1 MDAKKAAL
9 CVVLG
14 SVGLVVLGCGL
25 IPMPGRTCD
34 QGCSSP
40 ALAAGK
46 ILTNNL
52 GGLNADDVQVLA
64 DLATQFAGLDLPAV
78 TNEQAAAVV
87 SFMQAN
93 GITTIESLQAK
104 IEEAQENPG
113 SVVIP
118 PDVLAV
124 VEAIAAN
131 PEAYA
136 GAAEQLGI

>member
-1 MDAKKAAL
+1 MDAKKTAL

-14 SVGLVVLGCGL
+14 AVGLAVFGCGL

-40 ALAAGK
+40 ALATGK

-64 DLATQFAGLDLPAV
+64 DLATQIAGLSLPAV

-93 GITTIESLQAK
+93 GITTIEALQAK

-124 VEAIAAN
+124 IEAIAAN
-131 PEAYA
+131 PDAYA
-136 GAAEQLGI
+136 GAVEQLGA